1 MSFEAEMS
9 AKEELDAVVLD
20 AVRKFERDTGAMVVK
35 LEFEFRAE
43 GMDISL
49 GRSRGESPI
58 VRVAV
63 R

>member
-20 AVRKFERDTGAMVVK
+20 AVRKFERNTGAMVVK
-35 LEFEFRAE
+35 LELEFEFQSERL
-43 GMDISL
+43 DR
-49 GRSRGESPI
+49 GRGDSPI